1 MTITNLAEPHEV
13 TRFLYDADKPEGQRA
28 ILYFS
33 ASWCRPCQ
41 NMQGMVNSC
50 TVTPT
55 RSPSAALTS
64 RRRRRSPLHSASN
77 PCPPSPCLRMRAS
90 SQSSRARFPCNS

>member
-41 NMQGMVNSC
+41 NMQGIVEQLHCHANEIAFGSID
-50 TVTPT
+50 VAQAPT
-55 RSPSAALTS
+55 LT
-64 RRRRRSPLHSASN
+64 LHSASN

-90 SQSSRARFPCNS
+90 SQSSRARFPCNG

>member
-33 ASWCRPCQ
+33 AS
-41 NMQGMVNSC
+41 
-50 TVTPT
+50 
-55 RSPSAALTS
+55 
-64 RRRRRSPLHSASN
+64 
-77 PCPPSPCLRMRAS
+77 
-90 SQSSRARFPCNS
+90 